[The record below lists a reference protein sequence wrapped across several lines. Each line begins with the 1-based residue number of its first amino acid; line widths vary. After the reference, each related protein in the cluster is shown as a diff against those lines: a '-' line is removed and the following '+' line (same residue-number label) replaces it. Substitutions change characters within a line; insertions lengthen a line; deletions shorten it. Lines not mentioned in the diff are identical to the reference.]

1 MHTIK
6 LRVKPPSLIFS
17 WEIDNFFKKDHS
29 KEHQSAAAFALA
41 ILLNSDNSF
50 KSYEQSS
57 YYQFNRNLSSCIV

>member
-1 MHTIK
+1 MHKIK
-6 LRVKPPSLIFS
+6 FRVKPPSLIFS
-17 WEIDNFFKKDHS
+17 WEIDNFFLKNHS
-29 KEHQSAAAFALA
+29 KEHHSAAAFALA